1 MALVPMLDIY
11 RITSSRIEPQ
21 NRLEIIEQTH
31 LRSVGMPSLDL
42 EMACRACC
50 RWMGCPSH
58 GSFAVTVVG
67 QLRVEEG
74 SEKLDHP
81 FIRTSPLFICKAP
94 WGDST
99 FWGLLGPSNKGHK
112 SKLDLFF
119 DSY

>member
-42 EMACRACC
+42 DMACRACC

-81 FIRTSPLFICKAP
+81 FIRTSSLFICKAP

-99 FWGLLGPSNKGHK
+99 FWGLLRPSNKGHK

>member
-58 GSFAVTVVG
+58 GSFAVTIVG

-94 WGDST
+94 WGPT
-99 FWGLLGPSNKGHK
+99 HFGV
-112 SKLDLFF
+112 F
-119 DSY
+119 